1 MEKNKIQQYKLL
13 EQKNFE
19 EKQKEKIQQKLKKT
33 EDRVIDIER
42 ENQ

>member
-1 MEKNKIQQYKLL
+1 MEKNKIQQDKLL